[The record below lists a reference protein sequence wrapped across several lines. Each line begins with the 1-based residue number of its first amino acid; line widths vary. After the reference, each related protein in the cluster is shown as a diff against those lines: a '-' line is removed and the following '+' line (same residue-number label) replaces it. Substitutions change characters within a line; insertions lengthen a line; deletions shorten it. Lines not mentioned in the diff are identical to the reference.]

1 MTRPAPATPQK
12 LPNGQ
17 DAPDM
22 SKMMG
27 FMNYFMVIMM
37 GGMVWTMPAGVGLYI
52 ITTTLVGVSQQVWKY
67 RALLQAKF
75 AGMTGKT
82 SAPKPEIIGQ

>member
-1 MTRPAPATPQK
+1 MHISTSFLGMDLLANHSIVLTALAAVLVWAQSSIMQMTRPQQSTPQT

-17 DAPDM
+17 ATPDM

-37 GGMVWTMPAGVGLYI
+37 GGLVWNMQSGV
-52 ITTTLVGVSQQVWKY
+52 
-67 RALLQAKF
+67 
-75 AGMTGKT
+75 
-82 SAPKPEIIGQ
+82 